1 MSDAALAITA
11 INAALLLIAL
21 VALALIFWR
30 RDRRATTAAA
40 PTTGP
45 NPVHD
50 PTTPAGLPVVAAAPP
65 AGTQTIAT
73 AQVVNTAPP
82 AATGPTAPATATGP
96 TAPPTATGPTAPWTS
111 PLAYRDPAV
120 ETTVDISRLGIEA
133 SVDLSARV
141 LAELGYRYDPRNRT
155 LEFLAPDL
163 STVTIQ
169 ARTPSTLT
177 LIGHGHVIP
186 YLAYRLVDASTD
198 IDPVV
203 AAMPTRGSNG
213 H

>member
-1 MSDAALAITA
+1 MSDAALIITA
-11 INAALLLIAL
+11 INAALVLLAIVAL
-21 VALALIFWR
+21 VLIFWR
-30 RDRRATTAAA
+30 RDRGAERPQGDAAHADQATTSVYAA
-40 PTTGP
+40 PTSE
-45 NPVHD
+45 
-50 PTTPAGLPVVAAAPP
+50 PTTPHGLPVLD
-65 AGTQTIAT
+65 T
-73 AQVVNTAPP
+73 
-82 AATGPTAPATATGP
+82 AATTVSTPPSGTPATA
-96 TAPPTATGPTAPWTS
+96 APGAPWTS

-120 ETTVDISRLGIEA
+120 ESTVDISRLGIEA
-133 SVDLSARV
+133 SVDLSTRV

-155 LEFLAPDL
+155 LDFIGPDL

-186 YLAYRLVDASTD
+186 YLAYRIVEASTD

-203 AAMPTRGSNG
+203 ASMPVRGSNG